1 MIKYD
6 NQYQDRRDK
15 MLFVMAQIC
24 GVLGMILTIVGV
36 QLKTK
41 EKIVLC
47 SVVANIVVAIQFFL
61 LSAYTGFMVSIINA
75 IRCVIFYYYKKKD
88 IQPSIV
94 ILIIFEVLCIISG
107 IFSWKSIEDI
117 IPIIVT
123 LIYTYGLWQDN
134 VKVIKI
140 TTGIAGFGW
149 AIYNTIVMAY
159 VGALQEI
166 LQLVSA
172 IIAIVRE
179 RNSKNKIVEKV

>member
-1 MIKYD
+1 
-6 NQYQDRRDK
+6 

-24 GVLGMILTIVGV
+24 GVLAMILTIVGV

-41 EKIVLC
+41 EEIVLC
-47 SVVANIVVAIQFFL
+47 SVIANIVVAIQFFL
-61 LSAYTGFMVSIINA
+61 LSSYTGFIVSIINA
-75 IRCVIFYYYKKKD
+75 IRCLVFYGYKRRGVA
-88 IQPSIV
+88 PSILV
-94 ILIIFEVLCIISG
+94 LIFFETLCIISG
-107 IFSWKSIEDI
+107 IFSWKNIGDI

-134 VKVIKI
+134 VKIIKI

-149 AIYNTIVMAY
+149 AIYDIIVMAY

-179 RNSKNKIVEKV
+179 RNSKNKIVEKT